1 MVAAFRATAA
11 RFSGLSPPSCNFVYF
26 RQDPTRAAGAA
37 ITSAVGAGS
46 VCGCQAIPMIGQR
59 VEDTSSI
66 AAITQQGQWSAFN
79 FRSLYDEVSENVE
92 IAFVWPIRVEF
103 LFFGPN

>member
-1 MVAAFRATAA
+1 
-11 RFSGLSPPSCNFVYF
+11 
-26 RQDPTRAAGAA
+26 
-37 ITSAVGAGS
+37 
-46 VCGCQAIPMIGQR
+46 MIGQR

-66 AAITQQGQWSAFN
+66 AAITQQGQWSAFG